1 MDMFTFID
9 RAVTLRYFPD
19 HPVEVTFYLGDAL
32 EEKLQEAV
40 AHYDA
45 PHTLEEDRE
54 NFLRFFGQETG
65 EKLLAQGE
73 PVDRLGLAELLGYTL
88 RALREAQGEKLE
100 ALGKS

>member
-32 EEKLQEAV
+32 EE
-40 AHYDA
+40 
-45 PHTLEEDRE
+45 DRE

-73 PVDRLGLAELLGYTL
+73 PVDRLGLVELLGYTL